1 MIFKLYKNNSQIF
14 KMIKLLIKELNNIC
28 ILKEEECNK
37 VQAINYIQMLLNKFN
52 KEVKTKIKIKLN

>member
-1 MIFKLYKNNSQIF
+1 
-14 KMIKLLIKELNNIC
+14 MIKLLIKELNNIC